1 MVIASDSLFQWLVAA
16 VGGIISVLA
25 GMAIWNNRNRYR
37 DLNDRLSKVE
47 ERMNVTIPNTIQEMN
62 TKITQIEGSIREIN
76 TKVELISD
84 SVIQRMNK
92 LENDLP
98 GIVEAA
104 MYRTLTSRGYKD
116 STDRD

>member
-47 ERMNVTIPNTIQEMN
+47 ERMNVTIPNIIQEMN
-62 TKITQIEGSIREIN
+62 TKITKIEGNIREIN

-104 MYRTLTSRGYKD
+104 MYRTLASRVHRD